1 MRVLA
6 FPIHRLDNR
15 ALTNDVGQMTKSS
28 DQAGTKSA
36 LIEAA
41 LVEMAEKGWGG
52 LRTRE
57 VADRAGVNK
66 GLVHYHFGS
75 MDNLRLETVGM
86 LMGGVVN
93 EATAGLVEAPT
104 IASGVRQFGEYL
116 ERFRFDDP
124 RGVVLMEAMLHVPRE
139 EWLEE
144 MMLRALDSYEE
155 ALRQRIEAD
164 IAAGTLAAKTDPA
177 GLATALTAALDGMAL
192 HAYMRP
198 GADLAS
204 AAESLATLIERAAP
218 SEMQKKG

>member
-1 MRVLA
+1 
-6 FPIHRLDNR
+6 
-15 ALTNDVGQMTKSS
+15 MTKSY
-28 DQAGTKSA
+28 DQLDTRAA

-57 VADRAGVNK
+57 VAERAGVNK

-86 LMGGVVN
+86 LMSGVVN
-93 EATAGLVEAPT
+93 EAAAALIEAST
-104 IASGVRQFGEYL
+104 IAAGVREFGEHL
-116 ERFRFDDP
+116 GSFRSDDP
-124 RGVVLMEAMLHVPRE
+124 RGVVLMEAMLHVRRE

-155 ALRQRIEAD
+155 ALRRRIEAD
-164 IAAGTLAAKTDPA
+164 IAAGTLAAETNPV